1 MSKQLLDN
9 LNEIK
14 NQKDTYLL
22 PENLKKG
29 ATCLGVTGTLE
40 SNDLSD
46 YFNLEPPNLIDGYS
60 YSFNDLILKIPDNL
74 DLSQTKDIS
83 SFFEGL
89 SSIKHIPMLDI
100 TKFTNTSQ
108 MFYECHNLID
118 IPQLDTSNVEDMS
131 LMFQGCW
138 RLETV
143 PLLDTSNAK
152 NMSHIFQECRSLK
165 NIPAFNTSKN
175 TDFTLFIGIA
185 EGTEGSLIEFPSIDT
200 SKGKKFWHMCYKQRS
215 LVTVPVLDLS
225 GVTTISNNLDGMFGF
240 CTSLSDDSLNNI
252 MASLATVADTG
263 TTNKTLQNVG
273 LSSEQ
278 ANKCKTLSN
287 YSAFTA
293 AGWTTG
299 Y

>member
-14 NQKDTYLL
+14 NQKGTYLL
-22 PENLKKG
+22 PENIKKDV
-29 ATCLGVTGTLE
+29 TVLGVTGTLE

-46 YFNLEPPNLIDGYS
+46 YFNLEPPNLINGYS
-60 YSFNDLILKIPDNL
+60 YSFKDLILKIPDNL
-74 DLSQTKDIS
+74 DLSQTKNIS
-83 SFFEGL
+83 NFFEDL
-89 SSIKHIPMLDI
+89 SSIEHIPMLNT
-100 TKFTNTSQ
+100 TKFTDTSR
-108 MFYECHNLID
+108 MFLGCHNLID

-138 RLETV
+138 KLKTV

-165 NIPAFNTSKN
+165 SIPAFNTSKN

-200 SKGKKFWHMCYKQRS
+200 SKGKKFWHMCYKQKS

-225 GVTTISNNLDGMFGF
+225 GVTTVSGNLTDMFGF

-263 TTNKTLQNVG
+263 TTNKTLAYIG
-273 LSSEQ
+273 LTSNQ